1 MDKFLPNDRFVV
13 PLIFDNTFATT
24 INCCHFEWGAD
35 IHSFRK
41 HTCFSRMPE
50 TGWRYV
56 ISRCPVP
63 SIVHRLIILKKTND
77 FILFF
82 AHFALSLQKKQGY
95 AWTSLLA
102 R

>member
-1 MDKFLPNDRFVV
+1 MDKYLPNDRFVV
-13 PLIFDNTFATT
+13 PFIFDNTFATT
-24 INCCHFEWGAD
+24 INCRPLEWGAD

-41 HTCFSRMPE
+41 HTCFNRLPE
-50 TGWRYV
+50 TGLGDG

-63 SIVHRLIILKKTND
+63 SIVHRLIILKKTKD